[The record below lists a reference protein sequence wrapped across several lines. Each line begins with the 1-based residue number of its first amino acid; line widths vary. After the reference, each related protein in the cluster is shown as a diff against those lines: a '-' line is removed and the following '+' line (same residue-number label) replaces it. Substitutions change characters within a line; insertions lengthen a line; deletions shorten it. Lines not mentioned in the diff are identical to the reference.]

1 VVVTRNDG
9 KLALGRIGALCEQVS
24 PSSSHMLQ
32 LVVSAIMGSLLLSS
46 LTCGLRE
53 RDRNDDA
60 LECRS
65 TLNRHHRA
73 IVTLE
78 IH

>member
-1 VVVTRNDG
+1 
-9 KLALGRIGALCEQVS
+9 
-24 PSSSHMLQ
+24 MLQ

-53 RDRNDDA
+53 GDRNDDA

-65 TLNRHHRA
+65 TLNTHHRA